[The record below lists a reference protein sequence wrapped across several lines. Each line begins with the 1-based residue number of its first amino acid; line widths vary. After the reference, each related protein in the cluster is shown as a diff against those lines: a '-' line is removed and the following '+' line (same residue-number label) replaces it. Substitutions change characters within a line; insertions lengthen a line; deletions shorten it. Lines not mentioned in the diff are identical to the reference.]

1 MRRLFVILVMSLVLP
16 LVQVHAQTSDSSS
29 ACGNSMLITPG
40 FNEREITL
48 DGDTRD
54 LIYYIPQ
61 SYDNTQAVPLILSL
75 HGFAS
80 TLDRQVQYSQ
90 WENIADESGF
100 IVAYPQGTGFPLR
113 WNSGDLGIRLG
124 DDTDDVQY
132 LSGLMDWFITNW
144 CIDQSRIYVNGL
156 SNGGGMTDR
165 IACEL
170 ANRVAAVGMVA
181 GAYNPLEDG
190 CHPARPMPVIAF
202 HGTSD
207 FIVPYAGEE
216 NNLFDFPPI
225 VDWLSAWADRD
236 GCQSTPEILTIS
248 DDVTQ
253 TRYTECLN
261 DVEVT
266 LYTISGGGHVWYGGD
281 MGFPFGNV
289 DAIDATGTMW
299 TFYQRF
305 SLTSNQ

>member
-1 MRRLFVILVMSLVLP
+1 MRRLFILSLLFLMLP
-16 LVQVHAQTSDSSS
+16 HITANAQNDPSPS

-54 LIYYIPQ
+54 LIFYIPQ

-80 TLDRQVQYSQ
+80 TLDRQVRYSQ
-90 WENIADESGF
+90 WENIAEEAGF

-124 DDTDDVQY
+124 DRADDLQY
-132 LSGLMDWFITNW
+132 LSALMDWFISNW
-144 CIDQSRIYVNGL
+144 CIDESRIYVNGL

-170 ANRVAAVGMVA
+170 ADRVAAVGMVA
-181 GAYNPLEDG
+181 GAYNPLENG
-190 CHPARPMPVIAF
+190 CHPAHPMPVIAF

-207 FIVPYAGEE
+207 FIVPYGGEE
-216 NNLFDFPPI
+216 NAMFDFPP
-225 VDWLSAWADRD
+225 VEDWLSAWARRD
-236 GCQSTPEILTIS
+236 DCLLTPIVSTIS
-248 DDVTQ
+248 EDVTQ
-253 TRYTECLN
+253 TRYTGCLD
-261 DVEVT
+261 DVEVA

-281 MGFPFGNV
+281 MGFSFGNV
-289 DAIDATGTMW
+289 DAIDATALMW
-299 TFYQRF
+299 AFYQRF
-305 SLTSNQ
+305 SLTSDE